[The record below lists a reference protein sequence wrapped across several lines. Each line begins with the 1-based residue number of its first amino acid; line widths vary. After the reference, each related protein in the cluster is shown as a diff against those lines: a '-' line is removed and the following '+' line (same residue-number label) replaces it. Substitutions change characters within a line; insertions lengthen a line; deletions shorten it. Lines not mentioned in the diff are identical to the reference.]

1 MSNELTWLKSS
12 HSHGDGSECVEIAAP
27 TPQTIHVRD
36 SKRAHGPRLS
46 IPRAA
51 WADFITYCS

>member
-1 MSNELTWLKSS
+1 MSIELIWVKSS
-12 HSHGDGSECVEIAAP
+12 YSGGAGGNCIEVA
-27 TPQTIHVRD
+27 TRPQTIHIRD